1 MDEYIDRSGETFER
15 GIIVG
20 VYISVNKSVKL
31 TPGEEQVLKELKK
44 SYSEMNN
51 DVYIYVQSMISGKR
65 PDFII
70 IDLKRGIS
78 ILEVKDWS
86 EDYIEDVNK
95 RKVKLVDK
103 ECDHPALQLK
113 GYRNLLSGALFS
125 RNCETID
132 EDDISLRLIFTSLS
146 KVSQNNPQLSLLF
159 NPSVYYLF
167 KEDCHQIELDSLFDG
182 YTVLDRKKDLNMIRV
197 ALFPELEILNIK
209 DEVKAQTDIK
219 VLDFEQEEFAK
230 KIPYGHYMVTGI
242 PGSGKTVILLARAI
256 YLVKEQP
263 DWKVLILTYNK
274 SLSNKLNAQ
283 LNKMAEQF
291 KNDVINREIN
301 IDHIEVRHF
310 HSLASAWCKG
320 KRKPATM
327 EETEWFN
334 QEMVRLALQNAKEF
348 YDAILIDEY
357 QDFRIS
363 WIQLCVALCK
373 SYQIKDKKL
382 KNIFLAGDRLQS
394 IYNTKD
400 VSWKSLGLDMR
411 GRSKLLKT
419 SYRSAKEHMAL
430 ALEFLKNDNTLQ
442 LEVEKFYKD
451 DSGDTKLVSL
461 NKGSVEFISGDSRM
475 IGDKIME
482 LKELGYRNEDILI
495 LCPTNNYCKT
505 ILNNMPKQIK
515 YEMNC
520 VHDLNEDNM
529 KSNIILTTYHSS
541 KGLEAK
547 VVFLVA
553 IDKIFVS
560 DFEAEQLKRKIIYVG
575 MTRASERLYIYNEL
589 ADYGPYSQELKILYG
604 RLNDK

>member
-1 MDEYIDRSGETFER
+1 MNILIEVVTFER
-15 GIIVG
+15 GIILG
-20 VYISVNKSVKL
+20 LYISVNKSVKL
-31 TPGEEQVLKELKK
+31 TPGEERILKELKK
-44 SYSEMNN
+44 SYREMNH
-51 DVYIYVQSMISGKR
+51 DVYIYVQSVVSGKR

-86 EDYIEDVNK
+86 ENYIEDVNK
-95 RKVKLVDK
+95 RKVKLVDR
-103 ECDHPALQLK
+103 ECEHPVIQLK
-113 GYRNLLSGALFS
+113 GYRNLLSSALFS

-132 EDDISLRLIFTSLS
+132 EDDISLRIIFTSLS
-146 KVSQNNPQLSLLF
+146 KEARNNPKLSLLF
-159 NPSVYYLF
+159 NSAVNYLF
-167 KEDCHQIELDSLFDG
+167 EEDCREIQIDNLFEEH
-182 YTVLDRKKDLNMIRV
+182 TVLNMEKDLNMIRV
-197 ALFPELEILNIK
+197 ALFPELEIINIK
-209 DEVKAQTDIK
+209 DEIVEQEDIK
-219 VLDFEQEEFAK
+219 ALDFEQEEFAK

-256 YLVKEQP
+256 YLVKEKP

-291 KNDVINREIN
+291 RNDVINREIN
-301 IDHIEVRHF
+301 LDHIEIKNF
-310 HSLASAWCKG
+310 HSIASAWCAG
-320 KRKPATM
+320 KRKPVTM
-327 EETEWFN
+327 DNNEWFN
-334 QEMVRLALQNAKEF
+334 EEMVRLALQNAKEF

-373 SYQIKDKKL
+373 SYQVKDKIL

-419 SYRSAKEHMAL
+419 SYRSAKEHMSL
-430 ALEFLKNDNTLQ
+430 ALEFLKNDNKLQ

-451 DSGDTKLVSL
+451 DSGDTELVSL
-461 NKGSVEFISGDSRM
+461 NKGRVEFISGDSRM

-505 ILNNMPKQIK
+505 ILNKMPKQIK

-520 VHDLNEDNM
+520 IHDLNDDNM

-560 DFEAEQLKRKIIYVG
+560 DLEAEQLKRKIIYVG
-575 MTRASERLYIYNEL
+575 ITRASERLYIYHDLNEQGR
-589 ADYGPYSQELKILYG
+589 YYQELKILYEKLHG
-604 RLNDK
+604 N